1 MAYSLIRGPIVNW
14 YPYPFINPTHPGGY
28 WRVLGYSVV
37 LAAVMAVLS
46 VAFAFLARASLAD
59 PPGEHWIFP
68 CDVRR
73 RAMSVSLFAVIVDSN
88 DPEQLAQFWATTL
101 GWDSTRRN
109 EGEFQ
114 VSNPAAGE
122 ISLYF
127 MDVPEPKQVKN
138 RLHLDLLADG
148 PMEPEVERLIERGA
162 QLVEVREDPELVG
175 QPRPD
180 GRSSSIRKA
189 TSSA

>member
-1 MAYSLIRGPIVNW
+1 
-14 YPYPFINPTHPGGY
+14 
-28 WRVLGYSVV
+28 
-37 LAAVMAVLS
+37 
-46 VAFAFLARASLAD
+46 
-59 PPGEHWIFP
+59 
-68 CDVRR
+68 
-73 RAMSVSLFAVIVDSN
+73 MSVSLFAVIVDSN

-127 MDVPEPKQVKN
+127 MGVPEPKQVKN

-162 QLVEVREDPELVG
+162 QLVEVREDPDSLDN
-175 QPRPD
+175 PD
-180 GRSSSIRKA
+180 RWTVLLDPEGNEFCV
-189 TSSA
+189 TSTTTLTGWN